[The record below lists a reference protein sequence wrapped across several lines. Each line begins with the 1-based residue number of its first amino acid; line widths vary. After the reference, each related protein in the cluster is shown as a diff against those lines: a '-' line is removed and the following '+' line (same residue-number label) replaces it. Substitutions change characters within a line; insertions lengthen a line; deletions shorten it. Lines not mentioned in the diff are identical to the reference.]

1 MAFSTLYN
9 IIAERNKG
17 LKLKLLQAGIH
28 DPPKEFI
35 RKTFF
40 LSGYASFSL
49 FIIFFLFFSSLELK
63 IKLLIIFLGLPLF
76 SIFIFNYFM
85 QYPDLAIKKKEKDI
99 NKEIIYAGRFLIIEL
114 DSGLSLYNAMINL
127 GNNYEFVGKHFREVV
142 ERVKM
147 GTTMESAINEGVE
160 TVPSAN
166 LRKILWQMLNSLKTG
181 SDIGGSLNSVIEQ
194 IQKEQ
199 EIEVKEYSRKLNPL
213 AMFYM
218 MIAVIVPSLGMTML
232 VVMATFIGIHL
243 SLPILLMITG
253 LLGFM
258 QFMFIAMIK
267 SSRPAVE
274 L

>member
-1 MAFSTLYN
+1 MGFATLYN
-9 IIAERNKG
+9 WIAERNKG
-17 LKLKLLQAGIH
+17 LKLKLLQAGIR
-28 DPPKEFI
+28 DSPKEFI

-40 LSGYASFSL
+40 LSGYATFSI
-49 FIIFFLFFSSLELK
+49 FIIFFLFFSSMELK
-63 IKLLIIFLGLPLF
+63 LKILIIFIGIPLF
-76 SIFIFNYFM
+76 FLFIFNYFM
-85 QYPDLAIKKKEKDI
+85 QYPDVIIKKKEREI
-99 NKEIIYAGRFLIIEL
+99 NKEIIFAGRFLIIEL

-127 GNNYEFVGKHFREVV
+127 GNNYEFVGKHFREII

-147 GTTMESAINEGVE
+147 GTTMEAAINEGVE
-160 TVPSAN
+160 TVPSSS

-181 SDIGGSLNSVIEQ
+181 SDIAGSLNSVIAQVQNEQ
-194 IQKEQ
+194 Q
-199 EIEVKEYSRKLNPL
+199 IEVKEYGRKLNPL

-232 VVMATFIGIHL
+232 VVLATFMGLQL
-243 SLPILLMITG
+243 SLMVLLSITG